1 MKRIQLKQVDEI
13 SRKKIPDAYNSFMRQ
28 CKLKNLSPYSFLY
41 YEKNIGFFLES
52 LPESKY
58 VDEITPETIENFI
71 SMLMDRGNRVTAI
84 NARLRGVYVFLRYC
98 IDQKYME
105 GFPLML
111 VKEDES
117 FKEPYS
123 EAELRKL
130 LEQPHGNSWAE
141 WRTWAAIN
149 LLVAKRNAGKHL
161 FQSHFPAYNIY
172 PDDANLLH
180 RKSKT
185 NQLLSNFFRASSR
198 HLIVVI
204 SIMI

>member
-28 CKLKNLSPYSFLY
+28 CKLKNLSPYSYLY

-98 IDQKYME
+98 FDQKYME

-149 LLVAKRNAGKHL
+149 LLVATGV
-161 FQSHFPAYNIY
+161 
-172 PDDANLLH
+172 
-180 RKSKT
+180 
-185 NQLLSNFFRASSR
+185 RAST
-198 HLIVVI
+198 VVNIKI
-204 SIMI
+204 SYFVV